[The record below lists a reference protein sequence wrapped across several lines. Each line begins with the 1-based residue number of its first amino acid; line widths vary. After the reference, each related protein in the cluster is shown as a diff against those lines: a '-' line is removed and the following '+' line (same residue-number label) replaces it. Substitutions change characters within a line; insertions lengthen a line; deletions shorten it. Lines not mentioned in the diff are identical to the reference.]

1 MKDERKVEKNTGP
14 VERPEES
21 GEDVAGDVQGKYGR
35 RLTNRVI

>member
-21 GEDVAGDVQGKYGR
+21 GEDVAGDEP
-35 RLTNRVI
+35 